1 MAQYAMSIH
10 FPANRT
16 TAIAA
21 VLVALALY
29 SAESGAD
36 KLQGL
41 MFSPATVDSVF

>member
-10 FPANRT
+10 
-16 TAIAA
+16 
-21 VLVALALY
+21 

-41 MFSPATVDSVF
+41 MFLPATVDFVF